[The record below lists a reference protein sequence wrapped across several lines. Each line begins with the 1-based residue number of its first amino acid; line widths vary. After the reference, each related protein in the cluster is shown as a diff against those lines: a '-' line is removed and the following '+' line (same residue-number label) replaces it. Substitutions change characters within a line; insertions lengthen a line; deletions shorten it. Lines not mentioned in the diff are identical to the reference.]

1 MTDTE
6 QSMLTKLTGTYI
18 KIRDKRNEVK
28 AAFDEEYER
37 LSEQQDL
44 IKQKLMDHCKEH
56 GVESVKTGAGLF
68 YRTTKT
74 KYWTNDWEQMH
85 QFILE
90 HEVPELLERR
100 VSQKAIAQYL
110 EENPDKL
117 PKGLNSVTEYTIN
130 VRKK

>member
-6 QSMLTKLTGTYI
+6 QGMLTKLTGTYI

-85 QFILE
+85 EFILE
-90 HEVPELLERR
+90 HKVPELLERR

>member
-85 QFILE
+85 KFILE

>member
-6 QSMLTKLTGTYI
+6 QGMLTKLTRTYI

>member
-1 MTDTE
+1 MIDTE
-6 QSMLTKLTGTYI
+6 QSMLTKLTETYI
-18 KIRDKRNEVK
+18 KIRAKRKEIQ
-28 AAFDEEYER
+28 AAFDKEYER
-37 LSEQQDL
+37 LGSQQDL
-44 IKQKLMDHCKEH
+44 VKQKLMDHCKEH
-56 GVESVKTGAGLF
+56 GVESVKTDAGLF

-74 KYWTNDWEQMH
+74 KYWTDDWEKMH
-85 QFILE
+85 EFVVAE
-90 HEVPELLERR
+90 NVPQLLERR

>member
-28 AAFDEEYER
+28 AAFDKEYER

>member
-6 QSMLTKLTGTYI
+6 QGMLTKLTRTYI

-90 HEVPELLERR
+90 HEAPELLERR

>member
-74 KYWTNDWEQMH
+74 KYWTDDWEQMH
-85 QFILE
+85 KFILE

>member
-90 HEVPELLERR
+90 HKVPELLERR

>member
-6 QSMLTKLTGTYI
+6 QGMLTKLTRTYI

-74 KYWTNDWEQMH
+74 KYWTDDWEQMH
-85 QFILE
+85 KFILE

>member
-28 AAFDEEYER
+28 AAFDKEYER

-74 KYWTNDWEQMH
+74 KYWTDDWEQMH
-85 QFILE
+85 KFILE

>member
-6 QSMLTKLTGTYI
+6 QGMLTKLTGTYI

-28 AAFDEEYER
+28 AAFDEEYKR

-85 QFILE
+85 EFILE
-90 HEVPELLERR
+90 HKVPELLERR

>member
-6 QSMLTKLTGTYI
+6 QGMLTKLTRTYI

-56 GVESVKTGAGLF
+56 GVEECK
-68 YRTTKT
+68 
-74 KYWTNDWEQMH
+74 D
-85 QFILE
+85 
-90 HEVPELLERR
+90 RR
-100 VSQKAIAQYL
+100 RFV
-110 EENPDKL
+110 L
-117 PKGLNSVTEYTIN
+117 PHHKN
-130 VRKK
+130 

>member
-6 QSMLTKLTGTYI
+6 QGMLTKLTRTYI

-56 GVESVKTGAGLF
+56 GVDSVKTGAGLF

-74 KYWTNDWEQMH
+74 KYWTDDWEQMH
-85 QFILE
+85 KFILE

>member
-85 QFILE
+85 EFILE
-90 HEVPELLERR
+90 HKVPELLERR

>member
-1 MTDTE
+1 
-6 QSMLTKLTGTYI
+6 
-18 KIRDKRNEVK
+18 
-28 AAFDEEYER
+28 
-37 LSEQQDL
+37 
-44 IKQKLMDHCKEH
+44 MDHCKEH

-85 QFILE
+85 QFIVE
-90 HEVPELLERR
+90 ENVPELLERR

>member
-6 QSMLTKLTGTYI
+6 QGMLTKLTRTYI

-85 QFILE
+85 EFILE
-90 HEVPELLERR
+90 HKVPELLERR

>member
-28 AAFDEEYER
+28 AAFDKEYER

-85 QFILE
+85 QFIVE
-90 HEVPELLERR
+90 ENVPELLERR

>member
-6 QSMLTKLTGTYI
+6 QGMLTKLTRTYI

-28 AAFDEEYER
+28 AAFDKEYER

>member
-6 QSMLTKLTGTYI
+6 QGMLTKLTRTYI

-90 HEVPELLERR
+90 HKVPELLERR